1 MMITFIDFLTIPEI
15 IKLKI
20 LNSKT
25 YNGNELTIFYKTNYN
40 EILRYLRRLGHLE
53 NCSKA
58 SQRLRMNCWEINIKG

>member
-15 IKLKI
+15 VKLKI

-25 YNGNELTIFYKTNYN
+25 YNGTELTIFYKTNYN

-53 NCSKA
+53 NS
-58 SQRLRMNCWEINIKG
+58 